1 MPKVLPLGVSYND
14 FWALNPHKVKILVLA
29 FNEAKKNELRTQNM
43 LFHLQGQYFA
53 DALLATVGN
62 MFRGKGQQPFH
73 YPKEP
78 YTLNLDYE
86 KGLDMEDEEQ
96 RDIAMKR
103 RNFVTSLNNLFR
115 DIDRNLQERKD
126 GY

>member
-1 MPKVLPLGVSYND
+1 MPHVLTLGVSYD
-14 FWALNPHKVKILVLA
+14 EFWSLNPHKINILIKA
-29 FNEAKKNELRTQNM
+29 FNEKKKQDTAMQNM
-43 LFHLQGQYFA
+43 FFHLQGQYFA

-62 MFRGKGQQPFH
+62 MFRGKGQKAFY

-86 KGLDMEDEEQ
+86 KGLDMDDAEQ
-96 RDIAMKR
+96 REIAMRR
-103 RNFVTSLNNLFR
+103 RNFVTNLNNLFR
-115 DIDRNLQERKD
+115 DIDRNLQESND